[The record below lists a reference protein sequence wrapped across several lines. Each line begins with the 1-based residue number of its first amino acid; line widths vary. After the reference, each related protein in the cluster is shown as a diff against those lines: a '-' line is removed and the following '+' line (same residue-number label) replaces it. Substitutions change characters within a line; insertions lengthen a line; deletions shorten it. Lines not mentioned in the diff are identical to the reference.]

1 MKNLYQTL
9 LNIGELI
16 EKRLKEI
23 QMSHAELARAV
34 NMDQS
39 NMKKLLGKPSMD
51 TGRLVL
57 FSQAMRYNFFMDF
70 SKNEDYKK
78 LKDDEFKIDDSIH
91 IGGIIKVVMQSLKIT
106 QEELCDRL
114 MKLEEG
120 ISYRRGDISKLVN
133 RKTIDTNKLLKIS
146 EALDINFFDF
156 YCMDAFER
164 ISWAQEHFANLPGYK
179 EENDSSTFG
188 LEMKRKSKETAEIV
202 EELSRVKAEYAV
214 LQYKYK
220 VLQKRLMDAGM
231 PFEVE

>member
-78 LKDDEFKIDDSIH
+78 LKDMRQTDE
-91 IGGIIKVVMQSLKIT
+91 T
-106 QEELCDRL
+106 
-114 MKLEEG
+114 
-120 ISYRRGDISKLVN
+120 
-133 RKTIDTNKLLKIS
+133 
-146 EALDINFFDF
+146 
-156 YCMDAFER
+156 
-164 ISWAQEHFANLPGYK
+164 
-179 EENDSSTFG
+179 
-188 LEMKRKSKETAEIV
+188 
-202 EELSRVKAEYAV
+202 
-214 LQYKYK
+214 
-220 VLQKRLMDAGM
+220 
-231 PFEVE
+231 